1 MTHHTTSKLKI
12 NAILVAGFL
21 AVTTALNV
29 HAAGIINTLVAT
41 PGTTHETIGLQPSD
55 PGMPVLGTDMNAGL
69 QINVQFINGMM
80 ESVNWDQSTGTAS
93 GTGWQLGTTG
103 DTLGNPWILRQVGN
117 FPTGAPGIDSMRLE
131 FSAGAANAV
140 WDTGFG
146 GNTPNSGAGTTF
158 ALAGGQLG
166 SWDVDVTYRDEIALQ
181 GNTAQGDIFRELKID
196 FVGNSS
202 IGVFDIGDQMAFVAD
217 TDLLVAGAVLGAQA
231 VPEPTGL
238 VLALFAFVALGWNF
252 CRRQR
257 TV

>member
-1 MTHHTTSKLKI
+1 
-12 NAILVAGFL
+12 
-21 AVTTALNV
+21 
-29 HAAGIINTLVAT
+29 
-41 PGTTHETIGLQPSD
+41 
-55 PGMPVLGTDMNAGL
+55 
-69 QINVQFINGMM
+69 
-80 ESVNWDQSTGTAS
+80 
-93 GTGWQLGTTG
+93 
-103 DTLGNPWILRQVGN
+103 
-117 FPTGAPGIDSMRLE
+117 MRLE

-238 VLALFAFVALGWNF
+238 VLALSALVALGWNF